1 PGDVGWR
8 PPSLACCSVV
18 GHVRIWLDVPHG
30 FPELLFFAGNLLR
43 RAGHSLARATSPLS
57 VCAFAAAA
65 HVAGASARVAL
76 VCCKCRLFA
85 GSKVVEPASPLAAH
99 WGGSCR
105 AAGGP
110 RLPAQE
116 LPGPRLAG
124 PFLRFE
130 WHGPAYFGYALS
142 VHRDRCA
149 SGRGGLRAASRAAV
163 AQPPLRRGESLSG
176 GSAIIS
182 DRSSGIAVSSRQN
195 LAPAVCGTPLFH

>member
-1 PGDVGWR
+1 
-8 PPSLACCSVV
+8 
-18 GHVRIWLDVPHG
+18 
-30 FPELLFFAGNLLR
+30 GNLLR

-99 WGGSCR
+99 WGGSCC

-110 RLPAQE
+110 RLSAQE
-116 LPGPRLAG
+116 LPGPWVAG
-124 PFLRFE
+124 SFLRFE

-142 VHRDRCA
+142 FHRNRCA
-149 SGRGGLRAASRAAV
+149 SGRGRLHAASRAAI
-163 AQPPLRRGESLSG
+163 ARQARRSHELHSC
-176 GSAIIS
+176 GSAIVS
-182 DRSSGIAVSSRQN
+182 DRSSGFAVSSRQN
-195 LAPAVCGTPLFH
+195 LAPNVCGTRQ